1 MNKLFLGTVEF
12 KHAYTPAIQEKL
24 FSSFFFSRCFQHEYL
39 TAKQK
44 YLFYVYLCTFYSV
57 GYNFVVIF
65 FILFFWR
72 KMGLGLIL
80 SRWNCF
86 AFHIKGQENDVSR
99 RLFPLTVLNSTVA
112 IMEV

>member
-1 MNKLFLGTVEF
+1 MNKLFLETVEF

-24 FSSFFFSRCFQHEYL
+24 LSSFFFSRCFQHEYL

-65 FILFFWR
+65 FYFIFLEEDGFGFNFEQMELFC
-72 KMGLGLIL
+72 I
-80 SRWNCF
+80 
-86 AFHIKGQENDVSR
+86 
-99 RLFPLTVLNSTVA
+99 PY
-112 IMEV
+112 